1 MTAGTASKI
10 NRIFMVARWW
20 IMDSPPALHFLTSNV
35 RAEREG
41 LYVSTL
47 RRSKIMPYL
56 MFQCV
61 SCVSERIEDTIQPRE
76 PFDYSTDAHEVRHYL
91 HLFFGQMALLH

>member
-1 MTAGTASKI
+1 M
-10 NRIFMVARWW
+10 
-20 IMDSPPALHFLTSNV
+20 SNV
-35 RAEREG
+35 RAEREV

-76 PFDYSTDAHEVRHYL
+76 PFDYSTDAHEVHHYS
-91 HLFFGQMALLH
+91 HLFFGQMALLHRIERPGCSTMLCRSSYIMPPDIE